1 MLQGQQSFVR
11 MLRSWIDFNSE
22 HAQNVW
28 FACAVKKMAVSKALL
43 SLWLVLLSL
52 SFLDAAS
59 SKKKTLVLLEN
70 LSIKDTHSVFFG
82 DLKARG
88 YQLTFKMADD
98 SNLALSKYGE
108 YLYNNVII
116 FAPSVE
122 EFGGTIDLNA
132 ITDFVDNGDGNVMI
146 AASSEVGDILRD
158 LGMEF
163 GLELD
168 ERGTSVIDHLNY
180 DVKDEGEHTLIAVDN
195 ANLIDA
201 PLIVGK
207 KSSTPCLYRG
217 LGMVADPDN
226 PLVLNVMTG
235 STTSYSY
242 FPDEQIEEY
251 PHAVGK
257 STLLIA
263 GLQAR
268 NNARVVF
275 SGSIDFF
282 SNKLFAVSVQKA
294 TQGSK
299 EFVKS
304 NNRQLAAAITQWV
317 FREKGVLRVGKVKHH
332 LVGESK
338 PPAAYTVEDQV
349 HYEIE
354 IEELRDGEWMP
365 FKGDDVQMEF
375 FRIDP
380 FVRTYLKR
388 TPNGKLFFVDFKLP
402 DVYGVFQF
410 KVEYNRI
417 GYTHLFS
424 TTQMSVRPFEH
435 TQYERFIPSA
445 FPYYASAFSM
455 MIGLFVFSL
464 VFLHY
469 KDNAKTK
476 KDWWLC
482 IALWALIDVH
492 C

>member
-1 MLQGQQSFVR
+1 MS
-11 MLRSWIDFNSE
+11 IDPE
-22 HAQNVW
+22 IWALCAHAYVSPCGFDQE
-28 FACAVKKMAVSKALL
+28 KMAALKVFLLL
-43 SLWLVLLSL
+43 SLVLFSC
-52 SFLDAAS
+52 SFLNATNNR
-59 SKKKTLVLLEN
+59 KKTLVLLEN
-70 LSIKDTHSVFFG
+70 LSIKDTHSVFFD
-82 DLKARG
+82 DLKSRG

-108 YLYNNVII
+108 YLYSNLII

-122 EFGGTIDLNA
+122 EFGGTINLDA
-132 ITDFVDNGDGNVMI
+132 ITDFVDNGGGNVLV

-158 LGMEF
+158 LGMEV

-180 DVKDEGEHTLIAVDN
+180 DVKDEGEHTLITVDS
-195 ANLIDA
+195 ASLIDA
-201 PLIVGK
+201 PLIVGEK
-207 KSSTPCLYRG
+207 PSTPCLYRG
-217 LGMVADPDN
+217 LGMVADPEN
-226 PLVLNVMTG
+226 PLVLDIMTG
-235 STTSYSY
+235 TTTSYSY
-242 FPDEQIEEY
+242 FPNEKIEEY

-294 TQGSK
+294 TQGST
-299 EFVKS
+299 EYKS
-304 NNRQLAAAITQWV
+304 SGNRQLASALTQWV
-317 FREKGVLRVGKVKHH
+317 FREKGVLRVGKVNHH

-338 PPAAYTVEDQV
+338 PPPAYTVEDQV
-349 HYEIE
+349 RYEIE
-354 IEELRDGEWMP
+354 IEELVGEKWVP

-380 FVRTYLKR
+380 FVRTTLKR
-388 TPNGKLFFVDFKLP
+388 TPNGKLYFVEFKLP

-417 GYTHLFS
+417 GYTNLFS

-455 MIGLFVFSL
+455 MIGLFLFSL

-469 KDNAKTK
+469 KDTSKAK
-476 KDWWLC
+476 KD
-482 IALWALIDVH
+482 
-492 C
+492 

>member
-1 MLQGQQSFVR
+1 MF
-11 MLRSWIDFNSE
+11 
-22 HAQNVW
+22 
-28 FACAVKKMAVSKALL
+28 
-43 SLWLVLLSL
+43 LSL
-52 SFLDAAS
+52 SLVLFSCSLLDAAS
-59 SKKKTLVLLEN
+59 SRKKTLVLLEN
-70 LSIKDTHSVFFG
+70 LSIKDTHSVFLD

-108 YLYNNVII
+108 YLYSNLIV

-122 EFGGTIDLNA
+122 EFGGSIDLNA
-132 ITDFVDNGDGNVMI
+132 ITDFIDNGGGNVLV
-146 AASSEVGDILRD
+146 AASSDVGDILRD
-158 LGMEF
+158 LGMEV

-180 DVKDEGEHTLIAVDN
+180 DVKDEGGHTLIAVDG
-195 ANLIDA
+195 ASLINA
-201 PLIVGK
+201 PLIVGE

-217 LGMVADPDN
+217 LGMVADQEN
-226 PLVLNVMTG
+226 PLVLDIMTG
-235 STTSYSY
+235 TTTSYSY
-242 FPDEQIEEY
+242 FPNEKIEEY

-282 SNKLFAVSVQKA
+282 SNELFAVSVQKA
-294 TQGSK
+294 TQGSR
-299 EFVKS
+299 EFDQS
-304 NNRQLAAAITQWV
+304 GNRQLASALTQWV
-317 FREKGVLRVGKVKHH
+317 FREKGVLRVGEVNHH

-338 PPAAYTVEDQV
+338 PPSAYTVEDQV
-349 HYEIE
+349 RYEIQ
-354 IEELRDGEWMP
+354 IEERVGGEWVP
-365 FKGDDVQMEF
+365 FKGNDVQMEF

-380 FVRTYLKR
+380 FVRTTLKR
-388 TPNGKLFFVDFKLP
+388 TPNGKLYFVEFKLP

-410 KVEYNRI
+410 KVEYKRI
-417 GYTHLFS
+417 GYTNLFS

-455 MIGLFVFSL
+455 MIGLFLFSI

-469 KDNAKTK
+469 KDTSKTK
-476 KDWWLC
+476 KD
-482 IALWALIDVH
+482 
-492 C
+492 